1 LSVSSKVLLKVYD
14 LLGRE
19 IATLVNEE
27 QLPGSYNSQ
36 FSIQNSQLPS
46 GVYFYKL
53 QAGDF
58 SETKKMIL
66 LK

>member
-1 LSVSSKVLLKVYD
+1 M
-14 LLGRE
+14 LGKE
-19 IATLVNEE
+19 ISTIVNEGKE
-27 QLPGSYNSQ
+27 PGSYNIN
-36 FSIQNSQLPS
+36 FNGDRLPS
-46 GVYFYKL
+46 GIYFYKI